1 MAEDRKAGEFMT
13 FARKIWKLLVGVK
26 DALALIFLLLFFAL
40 LYAAL
45 SSRPSPGKIVDG
57 ALLLELDGNIV
68 EEKSNV
74 DPLSLLM
81 STESTSSEFQARDL
95 ERALRLAARDS
106 RIKAVV
112 LDMSRFLG
120 GGMVHIEE
128 IGKAL
133 DEVRKAGKPVLT
145 FANAYADDGVQLASH
160 ASEVWVDPM
169 GGAFVAG
176 PGGNQV
182 YFKGLLDRFKVN
194 AHVYRAGT
202 YKSFVEPYLR
212 NDMSPAARE
221 AYQDIYGALWS
232 GYKADIQRAR
242 PKARLDQMTG
252 DPMAWSQA
260 SGGDFAQGAKAA
272 GLVDRI
278 GDITE
283 FRNRVAEVAG
293 KDENGDLP
301 FKANRLAAW
310 LAANPEKGEGAKIGV
325 ITVAGEI
332 VDGDAGPGQAG
343 GDRIADLLDDN
354 IDEGFKALVVR
365 VDSPGGSAMA
375 AERIRRA
382 IDRYKARKIPIV
394 VSMGNMAASGGYW
407 VSTPGQQ
414 VFAQP
419 ETITGSIGVFA
430 VVPSFE
436 KTLADY
442 GVTSDGVKTTALSGQ
457 PDILGGFTP
466 EVEGMLQA
474 SVENTYRKFVGISA
488 AARKMTPEKLD
499 SIAQGRVWPG
509 QEALRI
515 GLVDKI
521 GNLDAAL
528 AEAARLGGVGNGKYQ
543 AVYLKDET
551 DSLSKF
557 LGGLTSNSEGQSAAA
572 LDFASFTALRRQQQF
587 ARVTEQVSAMFT
599 ARGTQAYC
607 MECPIVPGR
616 TRPNDLRELSALES
630 LAHWLGKD

>member
-1 MAEDRKAGEFMT
+1 MT

-45 SSRPSPGKIVDG
+45 SSRPGPGKIVDG
-57 ALLLELDGNIV
+57 ALLLDLNGSIV
-68 EEKSNV
+68 EEKSRI

-81 STESTSSEFQARDL
+81 SAEGSAGEFQARDV
-95 ERALRLAARDS
+95 ERALRLAATDS
-106 RIKAVV
+106 RIKVVV

-120 GGMVHIEE
+120 AGMVHIEE
-128 IGKAL
+128 IGRAL
-133 DEVRKAGKPVLT
+133 DAVRKAGKPVLT
-145 FANAYADDGVQLASH
+145 FANAYADDGVQLSAH

-221 AYQDIYGALWS
+221 AYEDIYGALWS
-232 GYKADIQRAR
+232 GYKADIARAR

-252 DPMAWSQA
+252 DPMAWA
-260 SGGDFAQGAKAA
+260 KMSGGDFAEGAKAA

-278 GDITE
+278 GDRTE
-283 FRNRVAEVAG
+283 FQNRVAEIAG

-301 FKANRLAAW
+301 YKANGLAAW
-310 LAANPEKGEGAKIGV
+310 LAANPVKGEGAKIGV
-325 ITVAGEI
+325 VTVAGEI

-343 GDRIADLLDDN
+343 GDRIADLLDEN

-382 IDRYKARKIPIV
+382 IERYRARKIPIV

-407 VSTPGQQ
+407 VSTPAQQ

-430 VVPSFE
+430 VIPSFE

-474 SVENTYRKFVGISA
+474 SIENTYRKFVGLSA

-509 QEALRI
+509 QEAQRI

-528 AEAARLGGVGNGKYQ
+528 AEAARLGGVGNGKWQ
-543 AVYLKDET
+543 AVYLKDDE
-551 DSLSKF
+551 DSLSMF
-557 LGGLTSNSEGQSAAA
+557 LGGLTSDSSRQSAAT
-572 LDFASFTALRRQQQF
+572 LDFASYVALRRQQQF
-587 ARVTEQVSAMFT
+587 ARVADQLGAMFAT
-599 ARGTQAYC
+599 RGAQAYC
-607 MECPIVPGR
+607 LECPVVPGHSKA
-616 TRPNDLRELSALES
+616 PDARELSMLET
-630 LAHWLGKD
+630 LARFFGKM

>member
-1 MAEDRKAGEFMT
+1 MT
-13 FARKIWKLLVGVK
+13 FARKIWNLLVGVK

-45 SSRPSPGKIVDG
+45 SSRPAPGKIVDG
-57 ALLLELDGNIV
+57 ALLLDLDGSIV
-68 EEKSNV
+68 EEKSKV
-74 DPLSLLM
+74 DPLKLLM
-81 STESTSSEFQARDL
+81 SAESPAGEYQARDI
-95 ERALRLAARDS
+95 ERALRLAATDA
-106 RIKAVV
+106 RIKVVV

-133 DEVRKAGKPVLT
+133 DAVRKAGKPVLT
-145 FANAYADDGVQLASH
+145 FANAYADDGVQLAAH

-221 AYQDIYGALWS
+221 AYEGIYGALWS
-232 GYKADIQRAR
+232 GYKADIARAR
-242 PKARLDQMTG
+242 PKAGLDRMTG
-252 DPMAWSQA
+252 DPVAWSKA
-260 SGGDFAQGAKAA
+260 AGGDFAEGAKAA

-278 GDITE
+278 GDRTE
-283 FRNRVAEVAG
+283 FQNRVAAIAG
-293 KDENGDLP
+293 KNEAAKGTGDLP
-301 FKANRLAAW
+301 YKANRLAAW
-310 LAANPEKGEGAKIGV
+310 LAANPEKAEGAKIGV
-325 ITVAGEI
+325 VTVAGEI
-332 VDGDAGPGQAG
+332 VDGDAGPGKAG
-343 GDRIADLLDDN
+343 GDRIAELLDEN
-354 IDEGFKALVVR
+354 IDQGFKALVVR

-382 IDRYKARKIPIV
+382 IVRYKERKIPIV
-394 VSMGNMAASGGYW
+394 VSMGNVAASGGYW

-430 VVPSFE
+430 VIPSFE
-436 KTLADY
+436 KALGDY

-474 SVENTYRKFVGISA
+474 SIENTYRKFVGLSA

-509 QEALRI
+509 QEAQRI

-521 GNLDAAL
+521 GDLDAAL
-528 AEAARLGGVGNGKYQ
+528 AEAARLGGVGNGKWQ
-543 AVYLKDET
+543 AVYLKEDE
-551 DSLSKF
+551 DSFSKF
-557 LGGLTSNSEGQSAAA
+557 LGGLTSDSASESARKSAAA
-572 LDFASFTALRRQQQF
+572 FDFSSFVAVRRQQQF
-587 ARVTEQVSAMFT
+587 ARLAEQAGAMFT
-599 ARGTQAYC
+599 TRGAQAYC
-607 MECPIVPGR
+607 LECPVVPGR
-616 TRPNDLRELSALES
+616 AQAVNARELSMLES
-630 LAHWLGKD
+630 LARFFGRD

>member
-1 MAEDRKAGEFMT
+1 MT

-45 SSRPSPGKIVDG
+45 SSRPGPGKIVDG
-57 ALLLELDGNIV
+57 ALLLDLNGSIV
-68 EEKSNV
+68 EEKSKV
-74 DPLSLLM
+74 DPIGLLM
-81 STESTSSEFQARDL
+81 SAEAPAGEFQARDV
-95 ERALRLAARDS
+95 ERALRLAATDK
-106 RIKAVV
+106 RIKVVV
-112 LDMSRFLG
+112 LDMSRFVG
-120 GGMVHIEE
+120 AGMVHIEE

-133 DEVRKAGKPVLT
+133 DAVRKAGKPVLA
-145 FANAYADDGVQLASH
+145 FANAYADDGVQLAAH

-169 GGAFVAG
+169 GGAFVVG

-202 YKSFVEPYLR
+202 YKSYVEPYLR

-221 AYQDIYGALWS
+221 AYEDIYGALWS
-232 GYKADIQRAR
+232 GYKADVVQAR
-242 PKARLDQMTG
+242 PKAQLDRMTG
-252 DPMAWSQA
+252 DPMAWAKA
-260 SGGDFAQGAKAA
+260 SGGDFAQGSKAA

-278 GDITE
+278 GDRTE
-283 FRNRVAEVAG
+283 FQKRVAEIAG

-301 FKANRLAAW
+301 YKANRLAAW

-325 ITVAGEI
+325 VTIAGEI
-332 VDGDAGPGQAG
+332 VDGDAGPGKAG
-343 GDRIADLLDDN
+343 GDRIADLLDEN

-382 IDRYKARKIPIV
+382 IERYKARKIPIV

-414 VFAQP
+414 VFAEP

-457 PDILGGFTP
+457 PDILGGFSP

-474 SVENTYRKFVGISA
+474 SIENTYRKFVGLSA
-488 AARKMTPEKLD
+488 AARRMTPEKLD

-509 QEALRI
+509 REAQRI

-528 AEAARLGGVGNGKYQ
+528 AEAARLGGVGNGKWQ
-543 AVYLKDET
+543 AVYLKDEE
-551 DSLSKF
+551 DSFSQFLS
-557 LGGLTSNSEGQSAAA
+557 GLTSDSAGEPAGA
-572 LDFASFTALRRQQQF
+572 FDFASFVALRRQDQF
-587 ARVTEQVSAMFT
+587 ARVADQVGAMFRT
-599 ARGTQAYC
+599 RGTQAYC
-607 MECPIVPGR
+607 LECPVIPGHAAA
-616 TRPNDLRELSALES
+616 PGPRELSMLES
-630 LAHWLGKD
+630 LARLFGKE

>member
-1 MAEDRKAGEFMT
+1 MT

-26 DALALIFLLLFFAL
+26 DALALMFLLLFFAL

-45 SSRPSPGKIVDG
+45 ASRPAPGRIESG

-68 EEKSNV
+68 EEKSKV

-81 STESTSSEFQARDL
+81 SAESPAGEYQARDI
-95 ERALRLAARDS
+95 ERALRLAASDS
-106 RIKAVV
+106 RIKVVV
-112 LDMSRFLG
+112 LDMSRFMG

-128 IGKAL
+128 IGRAL
-133 DEVRKAGKPVLT
+133 DAVRKAGKPVLT
-145 FANAYADDGVQLASH
+145 FANAYADDGVQLAAH

-221 AYQDIYGALWS
+221 AYEDIYGALWS
-232 GYKADIQRAR
+232 GYKADIARAR
-242 PKARLDQMTG
+242 PKARLDRMTG
-252 DPMAWSQA
+252 DPVAWSRA
-260 SGGDFAQGAKAA
+260 SGGDFAEGAKAA

-278 GDITE
+278 GDRSE
-283 FRNRVAEVAG
+283 FQNRVAAIAG
-293 KDENGDLP
+293 KVGGKLGAGDLP
-301 FKANRLAAW
+301 YKANRLSAW
-310 LAANPEKGEGAKIGV
+310 LAANPVKGEGAKIGV
-325 ITVAGEI
+325 VTVAGEI
-332 VDGDAGPGQAG
+332 VDGDAGPGKAG
-343 GDRIADLLDDN
+343 GDRIAELLDAN
-354 IDEGFKALVVR
+354 IDQGFKALVVR

-382 IDRYKARKIPIV
+382 IERYKARKIPIV

-407 VSTPGQQ
+407 VSTPAQQ

-474 SVENTYRKFVGISA
+474 SIENTYRKFVGLSA
-488 AARKMTPEKLD
+488 AARKMTPEQLD

-528 AEAARLGGVGNGKYQ
+528 AEAARLGGVGNGKWQ
-543 AVYLKDET
+543 AVYLKQDE
-551 DSLSKF
+551 DSFSKL
-557 LGGLTSNSEGQSAAA
+557 LGDLTADSAGESASA
-572 LDFASFTALRRQQQF
+572 FDFASFVALHRQQRLG
-587 ARVTEQVSAMFT
+587 RVAEQVSAMFT
-599 ARGTQAYC
+599 ARGAQAYC
-607 MECPIVPGR
+607 LECPVVPR
-616 TRPNDLRELSALES
+616 RAKAPTMRELSVSES
-630 LAHWLGKD
+630 FARFFGKN

>member
-1 MAEDRKAGEFMT
+1 MT

-26 DALALIFLLLFFAL
+26 DALALIFLLLFCAV

-45 SSRPSPGKIVDG
+45 SSRPGPGKIVDG
-57 ALLLELDGNIV
+57 ALLLDLNGSIV
-68 EEKSNV
+68 EEKSRI

-81 STESTSSEFQARDL
+81 SAEGSAGEFQARDV
-95 ERALRLAARDS
+95 ERALRLAAADS
-106 RIKAVV
+106 RIKVVV

-120 GGMVHIEE
+120 AGMVHIEE
-128 IGKAL
+128 IGRAL
-133 DEVRKAGKPVLT
+133 DAVRKAGKPVLT
-145 FANAYADDGVQLASH
+145 FANAYADDGVLLAAH

-221 AYQDIYGALWS
+221 AYEDIYGALWS
-232 GYKADIQRAR
+232 GYKADIARAR

-252 DPMAWSQA
+252 DPMAWA
-260 SGGDFAQGAKAA
+260 RTSGGDFAEGAKAA

-278 GDITE
+278 GDRTE
-283 FRNRVAEVAG
+283 FQNRVAEIAG

-301 FKANRLAAW
+301 YKANGLAAW
-310 LAANPEKGEGAKIGV
+310 LAANPVKGEGAKIGV
-325 ITVAGEI
+325 VTVAGEI

-343 GDRIADLLDDN
+343 GDRIADLLDEN

-382 IDRYKARKIPIV
+382 IERYRARKIPIV

-407 VSTPGQQ
+407 VSTPAQQ
-414 VFAQP
+414 IFAQS

-430 VVPSFE
+430 VIPSFE

-474 SVENTYRKFVGISA
+474 SIENTYRKFVGLSA

-499 SIAQGRVWPG
+499 GVAQGRVWPG
-509 QEALRI
+509 GEAQRI

-528 AEAARLGGVGNGKYQ
+528 AEAARLGGVGNGKWQ
-543 AVYLKDET
+543 AVYLKDDE
-551 DSLSKF
+551 DSLSML
-557 LGGLTSNSEGQSAAA
+557 LGGLTSDSSRQSAAT
-572 LDFASFTALRRQQQF
+572 LDFASYVALRRQQQL
-587 ARVTEQVSAMFT
+587 ARVADQLGAMFST
-599 ARGTQAYC
+599 RGAQAYC
-607 MECPIVPGR
+607 LECPVVPSR
-616 TRPNDLRELSALES
+616 LKAPDAREMSMLET
-630 LAHWLGKD
+630 LARFFGKM